1 MSEQQEPTEMS
12 TAVAAAPTKKS
23 VLMDMASRFGM
34 EPAAFEQT
42 LRATVMPSDKEV
54 SREQFAAFLLVAKEY
69 HLNPLTKEIYAFPGK
84 GGSIQPIV
92 SIDGWMRMINNH
104 PDFDGM
110 EFEDTLEDGKLV
122 SITCKMY
129 RKDRAHPISVT
140 EYMIECRRDT
150 DTWRKWPAR
159 MLRHKSAIQ
168 AARYAFGFSGIYDED
183 EAARI
188 NEAQREIDVT
198 PASAPEKTAPQP
210 GRSSRVAAIVGKA
223 KAVVESPAEGLP
235 PVDDFVAGMERAEG
249 EVQQ

>member
-1 MSEQQEPTEMS
+1 MSNEITTQ
-12 TAVAAAPTKKS
+12 APKKS

-34 EPAAFEQT
+34 EPQAFESV

-69 HLNPLTKEIYAFPGK
+69 SLNPLTKEIYAFPGK

-104 PDFDGM
+104 PNFDGM
-110 EFEDTLEDGKLV
+110 EFEDNLNEAGSII
-122 SITCKMY
+122 SITCKMF
-129 RKDRAHPISVT
+129 RKDRSHPVSVT
-140 EYMIECRRDT
+140 EYMSECKRST
-150 DTWRKWPAR
+150 DTWAKWPAR

-188 NEAQREIDVT
+188 VDVTPTTVQKIERPVVEAGKSSRLASIVGAQAVPVDVT
-198 PASAPEKTAPQP
+198 PAATPE
-210 GRSSRVAAIVGKA
+210 
-223 KAVVESPAEGLP
+223 PAQQ
-235 PVDDFVAGMERAEG
+235 AETT
-249 EVQQ
+249 

>member
-1 MSEQQEPTEMS
+1 MS
-12 TAVAAAPTKKS
+12 TEVTTAPKKS
-23 VLMDMASRFGM
+23 VLLDMATRYGM
-34 EPAAFEQT
+34 EPAAFEAT
-42 LRATVMPSDKEV
+42 LRATVMPSNQQV

-69 HLNPLTKEIYAFPGK
+69 RLNPLTKEIYAFPGK

-110 EFEDTLEDGKLV
+110 EFVDNLAENGTIM

-129 RKDRAHPISVT
+129 RKDRAHPVSVT
-140 EYMIECRRDT
+140 EYMAECRRDT

-183 EAARI
+183 EASRI
-188 NEAQREIDVT
+188 VDAQPVQVVQ
-198 PASAPEKTAPQP
+198 PAPAPVAQPGKSSRLSAIIGSAATVETKTVEEKTF
-210 GRSSRVAAIVGKA
+210 
-223 KAVVESPAEGLP
+223 PAE
-235 PVDDFVAGMERAEG
+235 VDTPWSDEEQDGAA
-249 EVQQ
+249 